1 MNKENIAPWF
11 IFLLVPAMFAIVVFR
26 DWLSA
31 NGLMLPAVIAF
42 FAAAFGFFLILGLKE
57 WKKSD
62 EEVLSAYDIFK
73 SFQPK
78 EGTGTKKTVLQALLG
93 SGVLLFFL
101 LTEHSS
107 MPTPAII
114 FVGILALLVSLIPI
128 LSIIRAKFRKTS
140 RTYRITHVEVTAFL
154 VGLIPSLFI
163 CFVLGISIYY
173 GVWWFAALPCL
184 VFLVCLTRPLVAA
197 VRTVY
202 KRYRPDDE
210 VHLRKGKE
218 VDPWERPDT
227 DPKKY
232 CRK

>member
-78 EGTGTKKTVLQALLG
+78 EGTGTKKTVLRALLG

-101 LTEHSS
+101 STEHSS

-202 KRYRPDDE
+202 KRCRPDDE
-210 VHLRKGKE
+210 VHLRKGE
-218 VDPWERPDT
+218 EMDPWDRPDN
-227 DPKKY
+227 DPEKY
-232 CRK
+232 RRK

>member
-1 MNKENIAPWF
+1 MNTENKTPWF
-11 IFLLVPAMFAIVVFR
+11 IFLLAPIMFVIVTFK

-31 NGLMLPAVIAF
+31 NNLLFPAVIAL
-42 FAAAFGFFLILGLKE
+42 FATVFGILLIQGIKE

-78 EGTGTKKTVLQALLG
+78 EGTGTKKTMLRALLG

-154 VGLIPSLFI
+154 VGLIPTLFL
-163 CFVLGISIYY
+163 CFFIGAGIYH
-173 GVWWFAALPCL
+173 GVWWFVAPPGL
-184 VFLVCLTRPLVAA
+184 VFLVTSTRPLVAA

-202 KRYRPDDE
+202 KRCRPDDE
-210 VHLRKGKE
+210 AHLRKGKE
-218 VDPWERPDT
+218 ADPWDRPDN

-232 CRK
+232 RRK

>member
-1 MNKENIAPWF
+1 MNTENKTPWF
-11 IFLLVPAMFAIVVFR
+11 IFLLAPIMFVIVAFK

-31 NGLMLPAVIAF
+31 NNLLFPAVIAL
-42 FAAAFGFFLILGLKE
+42 FATVFGILLIQGIKE

-78 EGTGTKKTVLQALLG
+78 EGTGTKKTVLRALLG

-154 VGLIPSLFI
+154 VGLIPTLFL
-163 CFVLGISIYY
+163 CFFIGAGIYH
-173 GVWWFAALPCL
+173 GVWWFVTPPGL
-184 VFLVCLTRPLVAA
+184 VFLVTSTRPLVAA

-202 KRYRPDDE
+202 KRCRPDDE

-218 VDPWERPDT
+218 ADPWDRPDN

-232 CRK
+232 HRK